1 MLRKKY
7 IIFDFDGT
15 LADTIPVM
23 FTIIQEL
30 ARKVGYERQITQA
43 DWEWVREH
51 GLIEIPHKFG
61 IPLVKIPFL
70 LLEGRSMLKKQ
81 MYSIPPCKGILEM
94 LTQLKKKGFVLAV
107 LSSNR
112 RDSIQEFVVKN
123 NLSDLFDFV
132 HSELNIFGKDKAL
145 QSLMHQHK
153 MAIDESIYVGD
164 EIRDF
169 EACNK
174 IKLDCVSVTWGLNSA
189 DALKKAGAVHIINHP
204 KELAELLS

>member
-81 MYSIPPCKGILEM
+81 MFSIPPCKGILEM